1 MREEDLWGLLVSV
14 IIIWYARIYVKCKV
28 KVCPLS
34 RWVRRDIRTRR
45 ASAKEQLNTS
55 CTPPRSLLSPILLRD
70 SSTWRSQWKEEPVY
84 KLIEVVRLVKK
95 TWPYS
100 ILKYSSFVVSI
111 KIRCLKRIDRKGELK
126 RLRRIFWQMDWFLVP
141 FVAKCTR
148 LYVDLRSTR
157 NIVML

>member
-14 IIIWYARIYVKCKV
+14 IIIWYAIFMLNVRLRSVLCLGEWGGISGPGEPQGTTDYFLHSPLQFALANPPERLLNMKITMERGACLQTHGSCKV
-28 KVCPLS
+28 CK
-34 RWVRRDIRTRR
+34 
-45 ASAKEQLNTS
+45 
-55 CTPPRSLLSPILLRD
+55 
-70 SSTWRSQWKEEPVY
+70 
-84 KLIEVVRLVKK
+84 KK

-126 RLRRIFWQMDWFLVP
+126 RLRRIFWQMEWFLVP

-148 LYVDLRSTR
+148 VYVYLRSTR